1 MTTANINWDELV
13 SLTKSLSDPEV
24 GPGGVTDVE
33 WRLIEQS
40 LIDLQT
46 AEDWGGIVRLRE
58 LFDFLVIGE
67 TTGGMSIVQRI
78 DEAAIEAAGH
88 LGDRKLQARYLFD
101 SGHNRHRQGYHKQS
115 IEALERSA
123 ELYKAEGDDVRARE
137 SYYMTSL
144 PWRASG
150 NIDRAREILNDIL
163 KSTSAHDPWRGNPLQ
178 VLSWMER
185 DKGNFV
191 EAEKLLRES
200 LTLYRK
206 QEGDESIHVVQTL
219 ADLGEVIGLQKRY
232 DEAMPFFEKSLEIVA
247 KFGGQYDRQEA
258 RAKLKY
264 AEMLTRYGDY
274 EKALRLLDEADDR
287 IRGYGHYYDLLWRI
301 ELARAFAYF
310 QRRQWGS
317 VIRKFRA
324 VLRYRSELGLPNS
337 LFARQIVRR
346 FQVGTGLPS

>member
-1 MTTANINWDELV
+1 MLTINIDWDELV
-13 SLTKSLSDPEV
+13 SLAERLSDPEV

-33 WRLIEQS
+33 WKLIEQS
-40 LIDLQT
+40 LIDLQA
-46 AEDWGGIVRLRE
+46 AEDWKGIVRLRE
-58 LFDFLVIGE
+58 LFDFLVVGE
-67 TTGGMSIVQRI
+67 TTGGMSIVRHI
-78 DEAAIEAAGH
+78 DETAIEAAGH

-115 IEALERSA
+115 IEAFERSA
-123 ELYKAEGDDVRARE
+123 ELYEAEGQDLKARE

-144 PWRASG
+144 PYRALG
-150 NIDRAREILNDIL
+150 HIDRAREILNDVL
-163 KSTSAHDPWRGNPLQ
+163 KATPRDDPWRGNPLQ

-185 DKGNFV
+185 DKGNFP

-200 LTLYRK
+200 LALYK
-206 QEGDESIHVVQTL
+206 MMEGEESIHAVQTL
-219 ADLGEVIGLQKRY
+219 ADLGEVMGLQKRY
-232 DEAMPFFEKSLEIVA
+232 DEAIPFFKKSLEIVA
-247 KFGGQYDRQEA
+247 GFGGQYDRQEA
-258 RAKLKY
+258 RAELKY
-264 AEMLTRYGDY
+264 AEMLTRYGDH

-310 QRRQWGS
+310 QERQWGS

-346 FQVGTGLPS
+346 FRVGTGLPS